1 MHVTLIKPV
10 YNEHLSYVILYKCC
24 LGRSHETGFTV
35 YLYPPELFIWYHNL
49 VINNYCFIGKQIF
62 GSIKYSGTVF
72 VSTEKGENYV
82 GIVFGYVNNRKFYLL
97 SWKQKNYNY
106 ELTTFKAGIKGINL
120 KVYINQ
126 WWNKISKLV
135 YIFFYIYWNFF

>member
-1 MHVTLIKPV
+1 LP
-10 YNEHLSYVILYKCC
+10 
-24 LGRSHETGFTV
+24 
-35 YLYPPELFIWYHNL
+35 
-49 VINNYCFIGKQIF
+49 INNYHFIGKQIF

-106 ELTTFKAGIKGINL
+106 ELTTFQAGIKGINL
-120 KVYINQ
+120 KVYINH
-126 WWNKISKLV
+126 W
-135 YIFFYIYWNFF
+135 

>member
-1 MHVTLIKPV
+1 MSVFKKKFNLCRT
-10 YNEHLSYVILYKCC
+10 KCRQV
-24 LGRSHETGFTV
+24 L
-35 YLYPPELFIWYHNL
+35 
-49 VINNYCFIGKQIF
+49 
-62 GSIKYSGTVF
+62 KYSGTVF

-126 WWNKISKLV
+126 W
-135 YIFFYIYWNFF
+135 